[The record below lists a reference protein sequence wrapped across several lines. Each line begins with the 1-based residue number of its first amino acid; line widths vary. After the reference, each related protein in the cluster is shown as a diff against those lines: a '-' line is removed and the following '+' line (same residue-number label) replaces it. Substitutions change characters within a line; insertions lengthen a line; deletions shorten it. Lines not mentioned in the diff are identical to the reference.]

1 MPALPRHTA
10 TLAAGLLPLAL
21 SAQQPLSLGKPD
33 AEFKEPFTQIGTLR
47 ELRDGRV
54 LVVDPRDKVV
64 LLVDFKT
71 GTSSRVG
78 RNGAGPGEYA
88 LPARIIALAADTSAI
103 YDPSNAR
110 YLLVT
115 PSGSPGEVFRLHE
128 SVRASLGGRGSVPRS
143 TDARGRIFFEGSP
156 FTTDPSGEMRS
167 ADSTPVMRYDRA
179 TGTLDTLAWVQL
191 ATGYARAA
199 AMPNGG
205 LMISVG
211 MVAFPA
217 RDDWGSMPDGGVAI
231 ARVRDYHVD
240 HISPSGARTSGSP
253 VQVNPIP
260 VTESEKEAWRAER
273 RALAG
278 PQATRN
284 GGVPRGPVGPPPQAE
299 FPAVMPPFVYWS
311 TFARPNGELWVLR
324 SRKASDEVP
333 VYDVFNSSGAMVG
346 RVALPAKSR
355 LAGLGNGTVYVVR
368 KDEDDL
374 EYLQRYKVPFD
385 AKLGR

>member
-1 MPALPRHTA
+1 MPGFPRHIA
-10 TLAAGLLPLAL
+10 ALAAGLLPLAL

-64 LLVDFKT
+64 LLVDFRT
-71 GTSSRVG
+71 GTASRVG

-88 LPARIIALAADTSAI
+88 LPARIIALPADTSAI

-110 YLLVT
+110 YLLIT
-115 PSGSPGEVFRLHE
+115 PSGAPGEVFRLHE
-128 SVRASLGGRGSVPRS
+128 SVRTSLGGRGSVPRS

-156 FTTDPSGEMRS
+156 FTTGPGGEMAS
-167 ADSTPVMRYDRA
+167 ADSTPLMRYDRL
-179 TGTLDTLAWVQL
+179 TGKLDTLAWVQL
-191 ATGYARAA
+191 AKGYARVAA
-199 AMPNGG
+199 LPNGG
-205 LMISVG
+205 VSISVG
-211 MVAFPA
+211 MVAFPS
-217 RDDWGSMPDGGVAI
+217 RDDWAPMPDGGVAV

-240 HISPSGARTSGSP
+240 RVSPSSARTSGSP
-253 VQVNPIP
+253 VEVSPIP

-311 TFARPNGELWVLR
+311 TYARPNGELWVLR
-324 SRKASDEVP
+324 SHKASDEVP

-368 KDEDDL
+368 KDDDDL
-374 EYLQRYKVPFD
+374 EYLQRYRLPFD